1 MKRILVLV
9 DERPESLIGV
19 ERAAD
24 VASRT
29 GAELIVLSVL
39 EPISGDLDAW
49 PVGEDRDEMARE
61 LARAE
66 VEWQTARMQDALA
79 GRAAR
84 VVARWGKPCA
94 TAVRLAIDESADLV
108 IKTAQGR
115 HGSRRVFFG
124 STALHLFRKCP
135 CPVWV
140 VSDRPVPV
148 APTVL
153 AAVDPAHGALTTK
166 VLRNAEQLAGWLDA
180 ELHVIHV
187 WDAPH
192 ETSLRR
198 RYDADR
204 AQAHV
209 DQEEARARA
218 GLERALGALSSPPD
232 RVELVRGDT
241 ADEVPTRGADV
252 IVMGSV
258 GQTGIRG
265 LLIGEMA
272 EEILSRIDTSVFQ
285 VKPDGFESPL
295 SQTPPRRER
304 RASEANLDVHR
315 LRRGQVRASTTRE
328 AERRPTRSARA
339 SVSSG
344 WRNR

>member
-1 MKRILVLV
+1 MDMKRILVLV
-9 DERPESLIGV
+9 DERPESVIGV
-19 ERAAD
+19 ERAAS

-39 EPISGDLDAW
+39 EPIRGELDAW
-49 PVGEDRDEMARE
+49 PVNEDRDEMARE

-66 VEWQTARMQDALA
+66 VEWQSIRLRDALA
-79 GRAAR
+79 GRPAR

-94 TAVRLAIDESADLV
+94 AAVRLAIDESVDLV
-108 IKTAQGR
+108 VKTARGR
-115 HGSRRVFFG
+115 HGGRRVFFG

-140 VSDRPVPV
+140 VSDRPLPA

-153 AAVDPAHGALTTK
+153 AAIDPAHGPLTTR
-166 VLRNAEQLAGWLDA
+166 VLRHAEQLAGWLDA

-192 ETSLRR
+192 EGSLRR

-209 DQEEARARA
+209 DEEEARARV
-218 GLERALGALSSPPD
+218 GLERALGVLSEPPN
-232 RVELVRGDT
+232 RVDLVRGD
-241 ADEVPTRGADV
+241 AAEEVPTRGADV
-252 IVMGSV
+252 IVLGSV
-258 GQTGIRG
+258 GQAGIRG

-272 EEILSRIDTSVFQ
+272 EEILTRVDSSVLQ
-285 VKPDGFESPL
+285 VKPSGFESPL
-295 SQTPPRRER
+295 SQPPPTRGPRV
-304 RASEANLDVHR
+304 SEAQPVVHR
-315 LRRGQVRASTTRE
+315 VSRRSVRTQRRGWG
-328 AERRPTRSARA
+328 SA
-339 SVSSG
+339 
-344 WRNR
+344 